1 MDPILKDFLK
11 LSTDFCFLIDKTRVK
26 LLKEINENSSPLMTK
41 SEDGWHNIVNPVI
54 VTAQLQPNTRLV

>member
-1 MDPILKDFLK
+1 MIFKPSYFPEII
-11 LSTDFCFLIDKTRVK
+11 SDFCFLMDKTRVK